1 MILDKPLNKLK
12 ESIMTKLVIV
22 ESPSKSKTIQKY
34 LGEEY
39 EVLSSKGHINDLAT
53 SGKGGLG
60 VDVDN
65 QFKATYKVDKDKA
78 LVIKQLKAQAKKA
91 SSVYLATDP
100 DREGEAISWH
110 LANELNLDTNLANR
124 VIFNEI
130 TQTAVKEAFDHP
142 RPIDIKLVKSQETRR
157 ILDRIIGFRLSTL
170 LQRKIKAKSA
180 GRVQSVAVRL
190 IVEKEAEINAF
201 VPEEKWTIKADFNKD
216 EIAFVAEIDKA
227 KGKSLK
233 LKTKSETDEVLSKLS
248 DTFVIDSIEEKSSVK
263 TGKFPFTTS
272 SLQQE
277 AANKLSF
284 SAKKTMRVAQTLYE
298 GIDLGQGQEGLIT
311 YMRTDSTRLSTQFV
325 DEAKGYIKDQFGPA
339 YMGTYKVKEDASA
352 QDAHEAIRPSHISYH
367 PESIKDK
374 LSVDEHKLYALIYAR
389 TLASLMAS
397 PKSFIQTITLD
408 NNGFSFSAKGSKLE
422 FDGYLK
428 VYGKYES
435 ANEDLLPKL
444 SEKEV
449 LKSEKIEGIQSFT
462 KPPLRYS
469 EARLIDAMEKF
480 GIGRPSTYAS
490 TLDTIVSRAYVKLER
505 IDNAKTKV
513 FIPTDEGILTNSK
526 LMEFFE
532 PIINVDYTKFME
544 DDLDKIAEGTAD
556 NVVELQNFYNRFQPM
571 YEKALNEMEKIEPV
585 KTGRICPTCGGELV
599 ERKGRFGVFV
609 ACGNYPECE
618 YVEKTEAK
626 APEYTGDNCP
636 KCGKPLVRRT
646 SRYGKSFVGC
656 SGYPSCRHIEGSD
669 DKGQAVPTETGENCP
684 KCNSPLVIKNGRF
697 GPFVACSNYPK
708 CKYIQPKAK
717 KDEQES

>member
-1 MILDKPLNKLK
+1 
-12 ESIMTKLVIV
+12 MTKLVIV

-34 LGEEY
+34 LGDEY

-60 VDVDN
+60 VDVEN
-65 QFKATYKVDKDKA
+65 QFKATYKIDKEKVA
-78 LVIKQLKAQAKKA
+78 IMKQLKTQAKKA
-91 SSVYLATDP
+91 STVYLATDP

-110 LANELNLDTNLANR
+110 LANELNLDTHMANR

-130 TQTAVKEAFDHP
+130 TQDAVQQAFDHP
-142 RPIDIKLVKSQETRR
+142 RPIDLKLVKSQETRR

-180 GRVQSVAVRL
+180 GRVQSVVVRL

-201 VPEEKWTIKADFNKD
+201 VPEEKWTIKADFIKD
-216 EIAFVAEIDKA
+216 EIEFVAEIDKVL
-227 KGKSLK
+227 GKSLK
-233 LKTKSETDEVLSKLS
+233 LKTKTETDEVLGKLTDHFS
-248 DTFVIDSIEEKSSVK
+248 IESIEEKSSIK
-263 TGKFPFTTS
+263 AGKFPFTTS

-311 YMRTDSTRLSTQFV
+311 YMRSDSTRLSAQFV
-325 DEAKGYIKDQFGPA
+325 DEAKVYIKDHYGSQ
-339 YMGTYKVKEDASA
+339 YMGTYKVKEDASS

-367 PESIKDK
+367 PDQIKEA
-374 LSVDEHKLYALIYAR
+374 LSADEYKLYALIYAR

-397 PKSFIQTITLD
+397 PKSFVQTITLD
-408 NNGFSFSAKGSKLE
+408 NQGYSFSAKGSKLE

-435 ANEDLLPKL
+435 ANEDALPKL
-444 SEKEV
+444 SEKEI

-462 KPPLRYS
+462 KAPLRYS

-490 TLDTIVSRAYVKLER
+490 TLDTIVTRGYVKLER
-505 IDNAKTKV
+505 LENAKTKV
-513 FIPTDEGILTNSK
+513 FIPTDEGILTNTK
-526 LMEFFE
+526 LMEYFE
-532 PIINVDYTKFME
+532 TIINVDYTKFME
-544 DDLDKIAEGTAD
+544 DDLDKIAEGIVD
-556 NVVELQNFYNRFQPM
+556 YIVVLQNFYDRFQPM
-571 YEKALNEMEKIEPV
+571 YEKALSEMEKIEPV
-585 KTGRICPTCGGELV
+585 KMGRICPSCGGELV
-599 ERKGRFGVFV
+599 ERKGRYGVFV

-618 YVEKTEAK
+618 YVEKPE
-626 APEYTGDNCP
+626 PIPVEYTGENCP

-646 SRYGKSFVGC
+646 SRYGKAFVGC
-656 SGYPSCRHIEGSD
+656 SGYPSCKYIEGSD
-669 DKGQAVPTETGENCP
+669 DKGKTVPTETGENCP
-684 KCNSPLVIKNGRF
+684 KCNAPLIIKNGRF

-708 CKYIQPKAK
+708 CKYIQPKVK
-717 KDEQES
+717 KDEQEG